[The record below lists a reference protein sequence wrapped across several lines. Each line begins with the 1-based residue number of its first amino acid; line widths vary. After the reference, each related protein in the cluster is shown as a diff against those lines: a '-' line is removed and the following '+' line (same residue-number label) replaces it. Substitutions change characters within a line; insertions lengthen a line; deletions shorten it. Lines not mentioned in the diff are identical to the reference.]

1 LSVKKFSN
9 TSGCPFKIFNFSEIK
24 NIFIE
29 KYKKSLSENF
39 SRAFNLIKTIEK
51 NSTNMDNPE
60 TLKSNITEYLH
71 NYIIQINSVFVDLEN
86 EFENEMVDDPVIN
99 ELISLFN
106 KSLNE
111 LIFNQIYPILNNIL
125 SLSKINANKPQTQQS
140 NDIISNIKIFYYY
153 TSILMRT
160 NQFFEEILI
169 KDNNIGL
176 VTIDL
181 QLSLENQLSDI
192 YNQFYNTYI
201 FKIVKEIKIIYIN
214 KEFIYL

>member
-1 LSVKKFSN
+1 
-9 TSGCPFKIFNFSEIK
+9 
-24 NIFIE
+24 
-29 KYKKSLSENF
+29 
-39 SRAFNLIKTIEK
+39 
-51 NSTNMDNPE
+51 
-60 TLKSNITEYLH
+60 
-71 NYIIQINSVFVDLEN
+71 
-86 EFENEMVDDPVIN
+86 
-99 ELISLFN
+99 
-106 KSLNE
+106 
-111 LIFNQIYPILNNIL
+111 
-125 SLSKINANKPQTQQS
+125 
-140 NDIISNIKIFYYY
+140 
-153 TSILMRT
+153 MRT

>member
-1 LSVKKFSN
+1 
-9 TSGCPFKIFNFSEIK
+9 
-24 NIFIE
+24 
-29 KYKKSLSENF
+29 
-39 SRAFNLIKTIEK
+39 
-51 NSTNMDNPE
+51 MDNPE